1 MRKFL
6 SKAWALLNSTHPIPS
21 FVVATFVT
29 LFSLGIGTPLGR
41 SLLIGFTVLLQQ
53 FSVGLSNDWLDYK
66 RDLASNRKDKPAV
79 RGLISAAAIRNA
91 SLTAAVSAQAAAFV
105 FGWQAGLIMTL
116 MLLAG
121 WSYNLGMKSNWS
133 SFVPYAVG
141 FGLLPIFAGLSTE
154 DVFWVPGW
162 VIAAAALL
170 GVSAHFANAL
180 PDMFDD
186 QKTGVRALP
195 HLLGQRISA
204 AVISATALVATVLI
218 VTQSENLAP
227 AVATPGL
234 LAITALAGAASA
246 LSLRSRPPR
255 AVFSLLL
262 VASLLNV
269 VLLTIGV
276 G

>member
-1 MRKFL
+1 MRKVV
-6 SKAWALLNSTHPIPS
+6 SKGWALLNSTHPIPS
-21 FVVATFVT
+21 LAVATFVT
-29 LFSLGIGTPLGR
+29 LFSMGIGTTLGR
-41 SLLIGFTVLLQQ
+41 SFLIGFTVLLQQ

-66 RDLASNRKDKPAV
+66 RDLASSRKDKPAV

-91 SLTAAVSAQAAAFV
+91 SLAAAVSAQAVAFV
-105 FGWQAGLIMTL
+105 FGWQAALIMTL

-141 FGLLPIFAGLSTE
+141 FGLLPIFAGLSAE
-154 DVFWVPGW
+154 DAFGVPGW

-195 HLLGQRISA
+195 HLLGQRVSSG
-204 AVISATALVATVLI
+204 VISATALVATVLI
-218 VTQSENLAP
+218 VAQSENLP
-227 AVATPGL
+227 LLFATTGL
-234 LAITALAGAASA
+234 IATIALVGAASF
-246 LSLRSRPPR
+246 LSLRKRPPR
-255 AVFSLLL
+255 AVFTLLL
-262 VASLLNV
+262 AASFVN
-269 VLLTIGV
+269 VLLLMLGA